1 MSLRQMLFVSVF
13 IINQIYHL
21 PDTTAN
27 SCIVLL
33 VVLCALPCILLL
45 FTLLKLSLTSAVGT
59 VRESTC
65 RLVGSARR
73 SPKGY
78 PCEIDVFFMTVDR

>member
-21 PDTTAN
+21 LEPTAN

-33 VVLCALPCILLL
+33 VVLHALPRIVPL
-45 FTLLKLSLTSAVGT
+45 FVLGT
-59 VRESTC
+59 GKGMGIAEV
-65 RLVGSARR
+65 VKYGDGGSRG
-73 SPKGY
+73 S
-78 PCEIDVFFMTVDR
+78 